1 MSCFVSH
8 RIMLYLSH
16 HIHHDIS
23 HQNIIRTS
31 LPNYPDHGSVAMTF
45 RLAYTD
51 STGTSP
57 DCFRDL
63 STLNRL
69 LGPRSLSPFRQHE
82 LLEQA
87 SSANIQSRS

>member
-1 MSCFVSH
+1 M
-8 RIMLYLSH
+8 IYLTK
-16 HIHHDIS
+16 
-23 HQNIIRTS
+23 NIIHTS

-45 RLAYTD
+45 RLAYID

-69 LGPRSLSPFRQHE
+69 LAFSFP
-82 LLEQA
+82 
-87 SSANIQSRS
+87 SA